1 MEAYREGQ
9 ADLRRYRRAIARAR
23 ERMRADGGAAT
34 TPCYADVCLGRDAEL
49 RAIEEWFRTPNAP
62 LLTLIGKS
70 GIGKTHLACAFLQ
83 QLQAAGVPCVY
94 VNLTLLSRAEQILA
108 SLFHTLD
115 LSFPTEGVWQRV
127 AARLFAGDELIVLDD
142 FDRLLPEGA
151 ACVQALLD
159 AAPNAKILATSQQPL
174 GLAVERTLLLTPLPL
189 PPAKVASIDA
199 LKQYPS
205 IALVLQQAG
214 SPFKLTP
221 HNARQLVQ
229 VCAALGGHPS
239 TLVRLG
245 LLLHQCP
252 DALHSAQLRTT
263 LGLDASR
270 NPQRQHRCL
279 TAMLREEELRIVR
292 CLLAFVDAFDV
303 EAAAA
308 AAQVSPDAMES
319 FLDAMRK
326 WGFLQRSADRPRYR
340 IHPQVRPTI
349 PPLTRKQRQV
359 VMERLRV
366 YYTNCLQRLYATQS
380 ARQVREWCFQ
390 ERNMLQSILDDL
402 AGRGLHAEL
411 TSFVELLTIAN
422 ANRPPAKLL
431 DWCLEYVV
439 RATHMPDESRAAL
452 AHAVFTALVDS
463 GENAKAKQ
471 LAPILEGSPRYA
483 PVVAR
488 FWHNIGEG
496 DRARRHYEQAF
507 IHAESDGVRE
517 EAVRYAAELAES
529 EAVVGN
535 LREAETIL
543 QNIKRRHSI
552 SRMSEAVR
560 SWFHYVG
567 GYVNYQRGQFRR
579 SRELYEKS
587 AALGVHANN
596 AYRELSR
603 VCLELGDYDRAEQY
617 ALAGLRHFE
626 GDPEPVLPSLHALN
640 ACLGD
645 LCAVRERYDDAL
657 QRHLPA
663 LDFWRKEGQ
672 PRWICWSLN
681 RIAEIELLARDAND
695 PWRLTHR
702 IERDAHAH
710 LHEAWAVIE
719 PTYLNL
725 PHKSRTL
732 HNLGWLAWHEGR
744 LDAAEQYLTR
754 ALNIRQRYG
763 NEYGVARTLELLAR
777 LRFSQHRYAEARAL
791 FQQASDIRSRLDAKP
806 YRAVK
811 RANLSVHR
819 KLQTLR
825 D

>member
-9 ADLRRYRRAIARAR
+9 ADLRRYMRAIARAR
-23 ERMRADGGAAT
+23 ERMRAGGGAAS
-34 TPCYADVCLGRDAEL
+34 TPCYANVCLGRDTEL
-49 RAIEEWFRTPNAP
+49 HALQQWFETPDAP
-62 LLTLIGKS
+62 LLTLVGPS
-70 GIGKTHLACAFLQ
+70 GIGKTHLACAFSKRA
-83 QLQAAGVPCVY
+83 QAAGVPCVY
-94 VNLTLLSRAEQILA
+94 VNLTLLSHADQILP

-115 LSFPTEGVWQRV
+115 LPFPAEGVWQRV
-127 AARLFAGDELIVLDD
+127 AARLFVGGELILLDD
-142 FDRLLPEGA
+142 FDRLLPDGA
-151 ACVQALLD
+151 AVVQALLT
-159 AAPNAKILATSQQPL
+159 AAPNAKILATSQTPL
-174 GLAVERTLLLTPLPL
+174 GLAVEQTLLLPPLPI
-189 PPAKVASIDA
+189 PPDTRLSIPE
-199 LKQYPS
+199 LLQYPS
-205 IALVLQQAG
+205 VALVLQQAG
-214 SPFKLTP
+214 ERFQLTP
-221 HNARQLVQ
+221 QRAHRLVQ
-229 VCAALGGHPS
+229 ACVASGGHPS
-239 TLVRLG
+239 QLVRLG
-245 LLLHQCP
+245 LCLHQNP
-252 DALHSAQLRTT
+252 DAVWK
-263 LGLDASR
+263 
-270 NPQRQHRCL
+270 PQTPQRCL
-279 TAMLREEELRIVR
+279 TNMLREEEQRILR
-292 CLLAFVDAFDV
+292 CLLVFVDSFDA

-308 AAQVSPDAMES
+308 AAQVSPEAMAS
-319 FLDAMRK
+319 FLDAVRQR
-326 WGFLQRSADRPRYR
+326 GFLQRSADRQRYR
-340 IHPQVRPTI
+340 IHPQARPAI
-349 PPLTRKQRQV
+349 PPLSNAQQQA

-366 YYTNCLQRLYATQS
+366 YYTNRLQHLYATQS

-402 AGRGLHAEL
+402 TGRGLHAEL
-411 TSFVELLTIAN
+411 ASFVELLTIAN

-439 RATHMPDESRAAL
+439 RAIHMPDESRAAL

-517 EAVRYAAELAES
+517 EAVRYAAELAEI
-529 EAVVGN
+529 EAVIGN

-543 QNIKRRHSI
+543 QHIKRRHSV

-560 SWFHYVG
+560 SWFLYVG

-603 VCLELGDYDRAEQY
+603 VYLELGDYDRAEQY
-617 ALAGLRHFE
+617 ALAGLRHFD
-626 GDPEPVLPSLHALN
+626 GDPEPMLPSLHALN

-645 LCAVRERYDDAL
+645 LYAVRERYDDAL

-663 LDFWRKEGQ
+663 LDFWCKEGQ

-681 RIAEIELLARDAND
+681 RLAEIELLARDAND

-702 IERDAHAH
+702 IERDAHA
-710 LHEAWAVIE
+710 LLREAWEVIE

-744 LDAAEQYLTR
+744 LDEAEQYLTR
-754 ALNIRQRYG
+754 ALDIRRDYG
-763 NEYGVARTLELLAR
+763 NEYGIARTLELLAR

-791 FQQASDIRSRLDAKP
+791 FQQASDIRLRLEAKP
-806 YRAVK
+806 YPAVK

>member
-23 ERMRADGGAAT
+23 ERMRAGGGAAS
-34 TPCYADVCLGRDAEL
+34 TPCYANMCLGRDTEL
-49 RAIEEWFRTPNAP
+49 HALQQWFETPDAP
-62 LLTLIGKS
+62 LLTLVGSS
-70 GIGKTHLACAFLQ
+70 GIGKTHLACAFSKRA
-83 QLQAAGVPCVY
+83 QAAGVPCVY
-94 VNLTLLSRAEQILA
+94 VNLTLLSHADQILP

-115 LSFPTEGVWQRV
+115 LPFPAEGVWQRV
-127 AARLFAGDELIVLDD
+127 AARLFVGGELILLDD
-142 FDRLLPEGA
+142 FDRLLPDGA
-151 ACVQALLD
+151 AVVQALLT
-159 AAPNAKILATSQQPL
+159 AAPNAKILATSQTPL
-174 GLAVERTLLLTPLPL
+174 GLAVEQTLLLPPLPI
-189 PPAKVASIDA
+189 PPETRLSIPE
-199 LKQYPS
+199 LLQYPS
-205 IALVLQQAG
+205 VALVLQQAG
-214 SPFKLTP
+214 ERFQLTP
-221 HNARQLVQ
+221 QRAHRLVQ
-229 VCAALGGHPS
+229 ACVASGGHPS
-239 TLVRLG
+239 QLVRLG
-245 LLLHQCP
+245 LCLHQNP
-252 DALHSAQLRTT
+252 DAVWKPQT
-263 LGLDASR
+263 
-270 NPQRQHRCL
+270 PQRRL
-279 TAMLREEELRIVR
+279 TDVLREEEQRILR
-292 CLLAFVDAFDV
+292 CLLVFVDSFDA

-308 AAQVSPDAMES
+308 AAQVSPEAMAS
-319 FLDAMRK
+319 FLDAVRQR
-326 WGFLQRSADRPRYR
+326 GFLQRSADRQRYR
-340 IHPQVRPTI
+340 IHPQARPAI
-349 PPLTRKQRQV
+349 PPLSNAQQQA

-366 YYTNCLQRLYATQS
+366 YYTNRLQHLYATQS

-402 AGRGLHAEL
+402 TGRGLHAEL
-411 TSFVELLTIAN
+411 ASFVELLTIAN

-431 DWCLEYVV
+431 DWCLEYAL
-439 RATHMPDESRAAL
+439 RATHMPNESRAAL

-517 EAVRYAAELAES
+517 EAVRYAAELAEI
-529 EAVVGN
+529 EAVIGN

-543 QNIKRRHSI
+543 QHIKRRHSV

-560 SWFHYVG
+560 SWFLYVG
-567 GYVNYQRGQFRR
+567 GYLNYQRGRFRR
-579 SRELYEKS
+579 SRELYEQS

-603 VCLELGDYDRAEQY
+603 VYLELGDYARAEQY
-617 ALAGLRHFE
+617 ALAGLRHFD

-645 LCAVRERYDDAL
+645 LYAVRERYDDAL

-663 LDFWRKEGQ
+663 LDFWCKEGQ

-681 RIAEIELLARDAND
+681 RLAEIELLARDAND

-702 IERDAHAH
+702 IERDAHAL

-744 LDAAEQYLTR
+744 LDEAEQYLTR
-754 ALNIRQRYG
+754 ALEIRQDYG

-777 LRFSQHRYAEARAL
+777 LRFRQHRYAEARAL
-791 FQQASDIRSRLDAKP
+791 FQQASDIRLRLDAKP
-806 YRAVK
+806 YPAVK
-811 RANLSVHR
+811 SANLSVHR

>member
-9 ADLRRYRRAIARAR
+9 ADLRRYMRAIARAR
-23 ERMRADGGAAT
+23 ERMRAGGGAAT

-70 GIGKTHLACAFLQ
+70 GIGKTHLACSFSKRAP
-83 QLQAAGVPCVY
+83 AGVPCVY
-94 VNLTLLSRAEQILA
+94 VNLTLLSHADQILP

-115 LSFPTEGVWQRV
+115 LPFPAEGVWQRV
-127 AARLFAGDELIVLDD
+127 AARLFVGGELILLDD
-142 FDRLLPEGA
+142 FDRLLPDGA
-151 ACVQALLD
+151 AYVQALLA
-159 AAPNAKILATSQQPL
+159 AAPNAKILATSQTPL
-174 GLAVERTLLLTPLPL
+174 GLAVEQTLLLPPLPI
-189 PPAKVASIDA
+189 PPDTRLSISE
-199 LKQYPS
+199 LLQYPS
-205 IALVLQQAG
+205 VALVLQQAG
-214 SPFKLTP
+214 ERFQLTP
-221 HNARQLVQ
+221 QRAHRLVQ
-229 VCAALGGHPS
+229 ACVASGGHPS
-239 TLVRLG
+239 QLVRLG
-245 LLLHQCP
+245 LCLHQNP
-252 DALHSAQLRTT
+252 DAVWK
-263 LGLDASR
+263 
-270 NPQRQHRCL
+270 PQTPQRCL
-279 TAMLREEELRIVR
+279 TNMLREEEQRIVR
-292 CLLAFVDAFDV
+292 CLLVFVDSFDA

-308 AAQVSPDAMES
+308 AAQVSPDAMKS
-319 FLDAMRK
+319 FLDAVRQR
-326 WGFLQRSADRPRYR
+326 GFLQWSADRQRYR

-439 RATHMPDESRAAL
+439 RAAHMPDESRAAL

-488 FWHNIGEG
+488 FWHNIGDG

-517 EAVRYAAELAES
+517 EAVRYAAELAEI

-543 QNIKRRHSI
+543 RDIDRRHNV
-552 SRMSEAVR
+552 SRMSESVR

-567 GYVNYQRGQFRR
+567 GYLNYQRGRFRR

-603 VCLELGDYDRAEQY
+603 VYLELGDYARAEQY
-617 ALAGLRHFE
+617 AFEGIHFFK
-626 GDPEPVLPSLHALN
+626 GDPEPVQPSLHALN

-645 LCAVRERYDDAL
+645 LYAVLGRYDDAL
-657 QRHLPA
+657 QRHMPA
-663 LDFWRKEGQ
+663 LEFWQAQEQ
-672 PRWICWSLN
+672 PRWVCWSLN
-681 RIAEIELLARDAND
+681 RLAEIELLARDAEHS
-695 PWRLTHR
+695 WRLAHALG
-702 IERDAHAH
+702 RDARA
-710 LHEAWAVIE
+710 LLREAWEVIE

-744 LDAAEQYLTR
+744 LDEAELCLTR
-754 ALNIRQRYG
+754 ALEIRQDYG

-791 FQQASDIRSRLDAKP
+791 FQQASDIRLRLEAKP

-811 RANLSVHR
+811 HANLSVHR

-825 D
+825 G

>member
-23 ERMRADGGAAT
+23 ERMRAGGGAAT

-49 RAIEEWFRTPNAP
+49 QAIEEWFRTPNAP

-70 GIGKTHLACAFLQ
+70 GIGKTHLACAFSKRA
-83 QLQAAGVPCVY
+83 QAAGVPCVY
-94 VNLTLLSRAEQILA
+94 VNLTLLAHADQILP

-115 LSFPTEGVWQRV
+115 LPFPAEGVWQRI

-142 FDRLLPEGA
+142 FDRLLPDGA
-151 ACVQALLD
+151 AYVQALLD
-159 AAPNAKILATSQQPL
+159 TAPNAKILATSQEPL
-174 GLAVERTLLLTPLPL
+174 GLAVEQTLLLSPLPI
-189 PPAKVASIDA
+189 PPDTRLSIPE
-199 LKQYPS
+199 LLQYPS
-205 IALVLQQAG
+205 VALVLQQAG
-214 SPFKLTP
+214 ERFQLTP
-221 HNARQLVQ
+221 QRAYRLVQ
-229 VCAALGGHPS
+229 ACVASGGHPS
-239 TLVRLG
+239 HLVRLG
-245 LLLHQCP
+245 LCLHQNP
-252 DALHSAQLRTT
+252 DAAWK
-263 LGLDASR
+263 
-270 NPQRQHRCL
+270 PQTPQRCL
-279 TAMLREEELRIVR
+279 TNMLREEEQRILR
-292 CLLAFVDAFDV
+292 CLLVFVDSFDT

-308 AAQVSPDAMES
+308 AAQVSPDAMAS

-326 WGFLQRSADRPRYR
+326 RGFLQRSADRQGYR
-340 IHPQVRPTI
+340 IHPQVRPVI

-366 YYTNCLQRLYATQS
+366 YYTNRLQRLYATQF

-390 ERNMLQSILDDL
+390 EKNILQSLLEDL

-411 TSFVELLTIAN
+411 TNFVELLIEAN

-431 DWCLEYVV
+431 DWCLEYVIH
-439 RATHMPDESRAAL
+439 ATPMPDETRAAL
-452 AHAVFTALVDS
+452 AYAVFAALVDS

-471 LAPILEGSPRYA
+471 LTPILEGSSRYA
-483 PVVAR
+483 PFVAR
-488 FWHNIGEG
+488 FWHNMGEG

-507 IHAESDGVRE
+507 IRAESDGVRE
-517 EAVRYAAELAES
+517 EAVRYAAELAEI

-543 QNIKRRHSI
+543 RDIDRRHNV
-552 SRMSEAVR
+552 SRMSESVR

-567 GYVNYQRGQFRR
+567 GYLNYQRGRFRR

-617 ALAGLRHFE
+617 ALAGLQHFE

-645 LCAVRERYDDAL
+645 LYAVLGRYDDAL
-657 QRHLPA
+657 QRHMPA
-663 LDFWRKEGQ
+663 LEFWQAQEQ
-672 PRWICWSLN
+672 PRWVCWSLN
-681 RIAEIELLARDAND
+681 RLAEIELLARDANH

-702 IERDAHAH
+702 YARDARA
-710 LHEAWAVIE
+710 LLREAWEVIE

-744 LDAAEQYLTR
+744 LDEAELYLTR
-754 ALNIRQRYG
+754 ALDIRRDYG
-763 NEYGVARTLELLAR
+763 NEYGVARTLEILAR
-777 LRFSQHRYAEARAL
+777 LRFSQQRYDQARDL
-791 FQQASDIRSRLDAKP
+791 FHHARVIRQQLDAKP
-806 YRAVK
+806 YPTVK
-811 RANLSVHR
+811 HANLSVHR
-819 KLQTLR
+819 KLQNLGQ
-825 D
+825 

>member
-1 MEAYREGQ
+1 MAEYREGQ
-9 ADLRRYRRAIARAR
+9 ADLRRYMRAIARAR
-23 ERMRADGGAAT
+23 ERMRAGGGAAS
-34 TPCYADVCLGRDAEL
+34 TPCYADVCLGREAEL
-49 RAIEEWFRTPNAP
+49 HALQQWFETPDAP
-62 LLTLIGKS
+62 LLTLVGPS
-70 GIGKTHLACAFLQ
+70 GIGKTHLACAFSKRA
-83 QLQAAGVPCVY
+83 QAAGVPCVY
-94 VNLTLLSRAEQILA
+94 VNLTLLSHADQILP

-115 LSFPTEGVWQRV
+115 FPFPAEGVWQRV
-127 AARLFAGDELIVLDD
+127 AARLFVGGELIVLDD
-142 FDRLLPEGA
+142 FDRLLPDGA
-151 ACVQALLD
+151 AYVQALLA
-159 AAPNAKILATSQQPL
+159 AAPNAKILATSQTPL
-174 GLAVERTLLLTPLPL
+174 GLAVERTLLLPPLPT
-189 PPAKVASIDA
+189 PPDTRLSIPE
-199 LKQYPS
+199 LLQYPS
-205 IALVLQQAG
+205 VALVVQQAG
-214 SPFKLTP
+214 ERFQLTP
-221 HNARQLVQ
+221 RRARQLAQ
-229 VCAALGGHPS
+229 ACAASGGHPS
-239 TLVRLG
+239 HLVRLG
-245 LLLHQCP
+245 LCLHQNP
-252 DALHSAQLRTT
+252 DAVWK
-263 LGLDASR
+263 
-270 NPQRQHRCL
+270 PQTPQRCL
-279 TAMLREEELRIVR
+279 TDVLREEEQRILR
-292 CLLAFVDAFDV
+292 CLLVFVDSFDA

-308 AAQVSPDAMES
+308 AAQVSPDAMAS
-319 FLDAMRK
+319 FLDAMRQR
-326 WGFLQRSADRPRYR
+326 GFLQRSADRQGYR
-340 IHPQVRPTI
+340 IHPQVRPAI
-349 PPLTRKQRQV
+349 PPLPQVQRQV
-359 VMERLRV
+359 VMDRLRV
-366 YYTNCLQRLYATQS
+366 YYTNRLQRLYATQS

-390 ERNMLQSILDDL
+390 ERNMLQSVLDDL

-411 TSFVELLTIAN
+411 ASFVELLIEAN
-422 ANRPPAKLL
+422 AHRPPANLL
-431 DWCLEYVV
+431 DWCLEYVIH
-439 RATHMPDESRAAL
+439 ATPMPDESRAAL
-452 AHAVFTALVDS
+452 AHAVFVALVDS

-535 LREAETIL
+535 LREAKTIL
-543 QNIKRRHSI
+543 RDIERRHPVW
-552 SRMSEAVR
+552 RMSESVR
-560 SWFHYVG
+560 SWFLYVG
-567 GYVNYQRGQFRR
+567 GYLNYQRGRFRR

-603 VCLELGDYDRAEQY
+603 VCLELGDYARAEQY

-626 GDPEPVLPSLHALN
+626 GDPEPVQPSLHALN

-645 LCAVRERYDDAL
+645 LYAVQERYDDAL

-681 RIAEIELLARDAND
+681 RIAEIELLARDAKH

-702 IERDAHAH
+702 YACDAHAL

-744 LDAAEQYLTR
+744 LDEAEQYLTR
-754 ALNIRQRYG
+754 ALEIRKNYG

-777 LRFSQHRYAEARAL
+777 LRFSQHRYNESRAL
-791 FQQASDIRSRLDAKP
+791 FQQASDTRSRLEAKP

-819 KLQTLR
+819 KLQILR

>member
-1 MEAYREGQ
+1 MEAYRGDQ

-23 ERMRADGGAAT
+23 ERMRAGGGAAT

-49 RAIEEWFRTPNAP
+49 QAIEEWFRTPNAP

-70 GIGKTHLACAFLQ
+70 GIGKTHLACSFSKRA
-83 QLQAAGVPCVY
+83 QAAGVPCVY
-94 VNLTLLSRAEQILA
+94 VNLTLLSHADQILP

-115 LSFPTEGVWQRV
+115 LPFPAEGVWQRV
-127 AARLFAGDELIVLDD
+127 AARLFVGGELILLDD
-142 FDRLLPEGA
+142 FDRLLPDGA
-151 ACVQALLD
+151 AVVQALLT
-159 AAPNAKILATSQQPL
+159 AAPNAKILATSQTPL
-174 GLAVERTLLLTPLPL
+174 GLAVEQTLLLPPLPI
-189 PPAKVASIDA
+189 PPDTRLSISE
-199 LKQYPS
+199 LLQYPS
-205 IALVLQQAG
+205 VALVLQQAG
-214 SPFKLTP
+214 ERFQLTP
-221 HNARQLVQ
+221 QRAYRLVQ
-229 VCAALGGHPS
+229 ACVASGGHPS
-239 TLVRLG
+239 HLVRLG
-245 LLLHQCP
+245 LCLHQNP
-252 DALHSAQLRTT
+252 DAVWK
-263 LGLDASR
+263 
-270 NPQRQHRCL
+270 PQTPQRCL
-279 TAMLREEELRIVR
+279 TNMLREEEQRILR
-292 CLLAFVDAFDV
+292 CLLVFVDSFDA

-308 AAQVSPDAMES
+308 AAQVSPDAMAS
-319 FLDAMRK
+319 FLDAVRQR
-326 WGFLQRSADRPRYR
+326 GFLQRSADRQRYR
-340 IHPQVRPTI
+340 IHPQVRPAI
-349 PPLTRKQRQV
+349 PPLSNAQQQA

-366 YYTNCLQRLYATQS
+366 YYTNRLQRLYATQS

-411 TSFVELLTIAN
+411 TSFVELLTIAS

-517 EAVRYAAELAES
+517 EAVRYAAELAEI

-617 ALAGLRHFE
+617 ALAGLRHFD

-645 LCAVRERYDDAL
+645 LYAVLGRYDDAL

-702 IERDAHAH
+702 IERDAHAL

-719 PTYLNL
+719 PTYRNL

-744 LDAAEQYLTR
+744 LDEAELYLTR
-754 ALNIRQRYG
+754 ALDIRRDYG
-763 NEYGVARTLELLAR
+763 NEYGVARALELLAR

-806 YRAVK
+806 YRTVK

>member
-23 ERMRADGGAAT
+23 ERMRAGGGAAT

-49 RAIEEWFRTPNAP
+49 QAIEEWFRTPNAP

-70 GIGKTHLACAFLQ
+70 GIGKTHLACAFSKRA
-83 QLQAAGVPCVY
+83 QAAGVPCVY
-94 VNLTLLSRAEQILA
+94 VNLTLLSHADQILP

-115 LSFPTEGVWQRV
+115 LPFPAEGVWQRV
-127 AARLFAGDELIVLDD
+127 AARLFVGGELILLDD
-142 FDRLLPEGA
+142 FDRLLPDGA
-151 ACVQALLD
+151 AVVQALLT
-159 AAPNAKILATSQQPL
+159 AAPNAKILATSQTPL
-174 GLAVERTLLLTPLPL
+174 GLAVEQTLLLPPLPI
-189 PPAKVASIDA
+189 PPDTRLSIPE
-199 LKQYPS
+199 LLQYPS
-205 IALVLQQAG
+205 VALVLQQAG
-214 SPFKLTP
+214 ERFQLTP
-221 HNARQLVQ
+221 QRAHRLVQ
-229 VCAALGGHPS
+229 ACVASGGHPS
-239 TLVRLG
+239 QLVRLG
-245 LLLHQCP
+245 LCLHQNP
-252 DALHSAQLRTT
+252 DAVWK
-263 LGLDASR
+263 
-270 NPQRQHRCL
+270 PQTPQRCL
-279 TAMLREEELRIVR
+279 TDVLREEEQRILR
-292 CLLAFVDAFDV
+292 CLLVFVDSFDA

-308 AAQVSPDAMES
+308 AAQVSPDAMAS
-319 FLDAMRK
+319 FLDAVRQR
-326 WGFLQRSADRPRYR
+326 GFLQRSADRQRYR

-349 PPLTRKQRQV
+349 PPLSKAQQQA

-431 DWCLEYVV
+431 DWCLEYAL

-488 FWHNIGEG
+488 FWHNIGDG

-517 EAVRYAAELAES
+517 EAVRYAAELAEI

-543 QNIKRRHSI
+543 RDIDRRHNV
-552 SRMSEAVR
+552 SRMSESVR

-567 GYVNYQRGQFRR
+567 GYLNYQRGRFRR
-579 SRELYEKS
+579 SRELYEQS

-603 VCLELGDYDRAEQY
+603 VYLELGDYARAEQY
-617 ALAGLRHFE
+617 ALAGLQHFE

-645 LCAVRERYDDAL
+645 LYAVLGRYDDAL
-657 QRHLPA
+657 QRHLPT
-663 LDFWRKEGQ
+663 LDFWCNDGQ
-672 PRWICWSLN
+672 PRWVCWSLN
-681 RIAEIELLARDAND
+681 RLAEIELLARDAKH

-702 IERDAHAH
+702 YARDARA
-710 LHEAWAVIE
+710 LLREAWEVIE

-744 LDAAEQYLTR
+744 LDEAELYLTR
-754 ALNIRQRYG
+754 ALEIRQDYG

-791 FQQASDIRSRLDAKP
+791 FQQASDIRLRLDAKP
-806 YRAVK
+806 YPAVK
-811 RANLSVHR
+811 HANLSVHR

-825 D
+825 G